1 MKPIKIIKNRSDIG
15 AGTRGSD
22 LGIDAIEIA
31 AINQKNEFFNTHPFE
46 DILTHNETIYNKK
59 SFKIEHRIRFVQ
71 EQCERVCDSVS
82 TTLTQGHFP
91 LIFSGDHSSSLGSMA
106 GIKKAYPNKTLGVIW
121 IDAHADLHT
130 PLSTPS
136 GNIHGMPLAAALGNN
151 NEEFAINEVSAKT
164 KKRWNDI
171 KKIGG
176 NYSKIT
182 PSHLVFFG
190 VRDTEEVENKIIKQQ
205 NIRNYTVHEIRH
217 RGLTLCVSEAL
228 ENLKDV
234 DIIYIS
240 FDVDSLD
247 CDLISK
253 GTGTPVSKGFD
264 IDEVVAIIKNIMMSG
279 KVISLEV
286 TEVNPLLDNKG
297 NRMAEAAFEVVQ
309 RLFQ

>member
-1 MKPIKIIKNRSDIG
+1 MNPIKIIKNRSDIG

-31 AINQKNEFFNTHPFE
+31 AINQKNGFFNMHPFE
-46 DILTHNETIYNKK
+46 DVATHNETIYDKK

-71 EQCERVCDSVS
+71 EQCERVCNSVS
-82 TTLTQGHFP
+82 STLIQGHFP

-106 GIKKAYPNKTLGVIW
+106 GIKKAYPNKTLGAIW

-130 PLSTPS
+130 PFSTPS
-136 GNIHGMPLAAALGNN
+136 GNIHGMPLAAALGND
-151 NEEFAINEVSAKT
+151 NEDFAINEVTEKT
-164 KKRWNDI
+164 KKYWDDI
-171 KKIGG
+171 KQIG
-176 NYSKIT
+176 NNSHKVI

-190 VRDTEEVENKIIKQQ
+190 LRDTEEVEDKVIEQQKIK
-205 NIRNYTVHEIRH
+205 NYAVHEIRH
-217 RGLTLCVSEAL
+217 RGLEVCVSEAL
-228 ENLKDV
+228 EKLKDV

-264 IDEVVAIIKNIMMSG
+264 VNEVVAIIENIMASK